1 VGDFPPG
8 LSFSPAKM
16 VTSHQPVLKKLLLH
30 SFHGLFEYILS
41 MSPGSAISR
50 ESWSTSEMIS
60 LIKGFESESMEL
72 THEMA
77 HRLAC
82 LNRDATK
89 NVYHINLCDRRV
101 VVSTHYPSIVTV
113 WILHIE
119 DLDIIGIP
127 VVGYS
132 FQITAIWHP

>member
-1 VGDFPPG
+1 
-8 LSFSPAKM
+8 
-16 VTSHQPVLKKLLLH
+16 
-30 SFHGLFEYILS
+30 
-41 MSPGSAISR
+41 
-50 ESWSTSEMIS
+50 
-60 LIKGFESESMEL
+60 MEL